1 MSVLTLHSVDL
12 RFGAHVALDRLCLE
26 LDAGE
31 FVAVT
36 GRSGSGKSSLLNVAG
51 GLIAPDA
58 GGVAIAGDVLTGMR
72 ATSLAKLRRSHVG
85 FIFQSLNLIEELS
98 VFDNVLLPL
107 ELDKVPAKERSDLVM
122 EALAEVELDDRASDF
137 PADLSGGQQ
146 QRVAIARA
154 FVQPKQLLLADEPTS
169 ALDSVTAET
178 VMRLIRRRCQAG
190 AAALVVTHDAS
201 QAAWADRVLR
211 ISAGHIV
218 STTERGESITIEA
231 AGGAVE

>member
-1 MSVLTLHSVDL
+1 
-12 RFGAHVALDRLCLE
+12 
-26 LDAGE
+26 
-31 FVAVT
+31 
-36 GRSGSGKSSLLNVAG
+36 
-51 GLIAPDA
+51 
-58 GGVAIAGDVLTGMR
+58 
-72 ATSLAKLRRSHVG
+72 
-85 FIFQSLNLIEELS
+85 
-98 VFDNVLLPL
+98 
-107 ELDKVPAKERSDLVM
+107 M

-218 STTERGESITIEA
+218 STSERGEAITIEA
-231 AGGAVE
+231 AGGVVE